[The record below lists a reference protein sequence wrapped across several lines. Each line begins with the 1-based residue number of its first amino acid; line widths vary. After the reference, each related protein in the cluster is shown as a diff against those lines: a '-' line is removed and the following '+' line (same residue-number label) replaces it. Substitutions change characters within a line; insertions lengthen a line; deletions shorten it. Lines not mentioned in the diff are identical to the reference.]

1 MYVIFVIFEQVENDN
16 ETMEA
21 LEELSTFFT
30 ENNLKN
36 RRGLRGEIERR
47 SLEINSEFVHEFQH
61 VKDGQCH

>member
-16 ETMEA
+16 ETREA

-61 VKDGQCH
+61 VKDGQSH

>member
-16 ETMEA
+16 ETREA

-61 VKDGQCH
+61 VKDGQGH